1 MKKILITIMGLLL
14 ILSLFSFSDIAS
26 AKTKKSVKKKS
37 FTVHNVYKIYYS
49 KVDSKTTGVITE
61 TGPDVA
67 RFIRVGY
74 SAKVDTL
81 KNAEKA
87 KKNAKLFLNNVVKN
101 IKPPK
106 NEDDV
111 IIIQYGEGECFDRS
125 KNFQTFFNIL
135 LNKNSYNILKEN
147 KGDFTKLDKQD
158 YSNNGY

>member
-1 MKKILITIMGLLL
+1 
-14 ILSLFSFSDIAS
+14 
-26 AKTKKSVKKKS
+26 
-37 FTVHNVYKIYYS
+37 
-49 KVDSKTTGVITE
+49 VDSKTTGVITE

-111 IIIQYGEGECFDRS
+111 IIIQYGEGEGFDRS
-125 KNFQTFFNIL
+125 KKF
-135 LNKNSYNILKEN
+135 
-147 KGDFTKLDKQD
+147 
-158 YSNNGY
+158 SNVFLIYY